1 MSRQDPVRH
10 RILGATVLAAALSWL
25 PVAPVLAQE
34 APDRRI
40 VVTGEAEV
48 SAVPDI
54 ARLTL
59 GVETRAETAGAAL
72 AENATAMRALF
83 AALDGLGVAP
93 EDRQTV
99 RLDLSPVYRD
109 RSDTFEAPSEIVGYR
124 ADNLV
129 AVVLRDISALGGAID
144 AVAASGANRIDGIGF
159 EIAEAEALLDM
170 ARAEAVRDGQARA
183 ALYAEAAGV
192 GLGPVISITERGGG
206 APRPM
211 MARAE
216 MAMDMPVA
224 EGRLSLGASVE
235 MVFGIE

>member
-1 MSRQDPVRH
+1 M
-10 RILGATVLAAALSWL
+10 
-25 PVAPVLAQE
+25 
-34 APDRRI
+34 
-40 VVTGEAEV
+40 
-48 SAVPDI
+48 
-54 ARLTL
+54 
-59 GVETRAETAGAAL
+59 
-72 AENATAMRALF
+72 
-83 AALDGLGVAP
+83 
-93 EDRQTV
+93 
-99 RLDLSPVYRD
+99 
-109 RSDTFEAPSEIVGYR
+109 
-124 ADNLV
+124 
-129 AVVLRDISALGGAID
+129 
-144 AVAASGANRIDGIGF
+144 AASGANRIDGIGF

>member
-1 MSRQDPVRH
+1 MIRSSEIRAVGA
-10 RILGATVLAAALSWL
+10 LGALFAAALVCL
-25 PVAPVLAQE
+25 PAVPGRAQDAPE
-34 APDRRI
+34 RRI
-40 VVTGEAEV
+40 VVTGTAEV

-54 ARLTL
+54 ARLRL
-59 GVETRAETAGAAL
+59 GVETQAETAGVAL

-99 RLDLSPVYRD
+99 RLDLSPVYRE
-109 RSDTFEAPSEIVGYR
+109 RSGNFEAPSEIIGYR

-129 AVVLRDISALGGAID
+129 AVILRDIGALGGAID

-159 EIAEAEALLDM
+159 EIAEPDALVDA
-170 ARAEAVRDGQARA
+170 ARADAVRDGRARA
-183 ALYAEAAGV
+183 ELYAGAAGV
-192 GLGPVISITERGGG
+192 SLGPVISISERGDPM
-206 APRPM
+206 PRPM
-211 MARAE
+211 MARSE
-216 MAMDMPVA
+216 VAMDMPIA